1 MKIEVIKILKEKNKL
16 EVFTEER
23 FELVKKTMRYGMT
36 KDLWL
41 KTYLSLDPL
50 NKAQWVADHLIKLS
64 TLFDSRNAAKC
75 IS

>member
-1 MKIEVIKILKEKNKL
+1 MKIEVIKILKEKDKL

-23 FELVKKTMRYGMT
+23 FELVKKTMLYGIT

-50 NKAQWVADHLIKLS
+50 NKAQWVADQLLKLS
-64 TLFDSRNAAKC
+64 GFT
-75 IS
+75 